1 MSKEE
6 RNILTL
12 KKLYRIK
19 SIEYLKLK
27 QSDNGDFKDKWK
39 DIDFKRRELDVL
51 YRSLLYWLQFSQKS
65 N

>member
-1 MSKEE
+1 E